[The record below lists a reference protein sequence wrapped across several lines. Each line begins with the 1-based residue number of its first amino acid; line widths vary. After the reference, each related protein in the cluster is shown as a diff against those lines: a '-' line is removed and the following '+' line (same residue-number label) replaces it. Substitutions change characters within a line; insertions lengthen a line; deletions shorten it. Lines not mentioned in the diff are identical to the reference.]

1 MRLTV
6 EFPSVA
12 YRDGPEGVAAL
23 AKAIEQIGYDEID
36 MFDHVVM
43 GFPLEG
49 RDTGPYPANMP
60 ILEALITLGYIAAVT
75 ERVGLGT
82 EVLVLPQRQPTLV
95 AKQISTL
102 DTLSGGRVRFGA
114 GVGWQDSEYEALGV
128 DYRQR
133 GAMMD
138 EAIELLRASWS
149 DTSVDYE
156 GEHYVSRAMAM
167 EPKPPQGGGIP
178 IWIGGGSPAALRRA
192 GRIGDGW
199 MASGMLGDEA
209 AAAMATVKHHAE
221 EAGRD
226 PAALGF
232 QAQLAPPPRAGDPGT
247 RDFWA
252 RPADVAATAAAAAE
266 AGFGWAAVNVTGVF
280 VAGARTPDDLIDALK
295 ELHDAI
301 RAETGRA
308 ETG

>member
-12 YRDGPEGVAAL
+12 YRDGPAGITRL
-23 AKAIEQIGYDEID
+23 AQAIERIGYDEID

-43 GFPLEG
+43 GHPLEG
-49 RDTGPYPANMP
+49 RESGPYPSNMP
-60 ILEALITLGYIAAVT
+60 ILEALMTLGYIAAVT

-95 AKQISTL
+95 AKQVATL

-114 GVGWQDSEYEALGV
+114 GVGWQESEYEALGA
-128 DYRQR
+128 DYGRR

-138 EAIELLRASWS
+138 EAIALLRASWTDAS
-149 DTSVDYE
+149 IDYE
-156 GEHYVSRAMAM
+156 GEHYASRAMAM

-178 IWIGGGSPAALRRA
+178 LWIGGGSPAALRRA
-192 GRIGDGW
+192 GRLGDGW

-209 AAAMATVKHHAE
+209 AEAMAAVKRHAE

-226 PAALGF
+226 PDELGF
-232 QAQLAPPPRAGDPGT
+232 QAQLAPPPRSGDPGT

-280 VAGARTPDDLIDALK
+280 VAGARAPDALIDALAG
-295 ELHDAI
+295 LHDAL
-301 RAETGRA
+301 RAETG
-308 ETG
+308 